1 MHPAH
6 PTTDDISSPS
16 PRSATD
22 GGVTVK
28 ISLLTGSVI
37 CILSPFFLCKILAP
51 CTMSSISHCK
61 LNMPS
66 HESASEQNCSHL
78 SFCKRVH
85 GKILK
90 RKFRLLCASAVF
102 PSSPTYHSSPKFA
115 AQASIH
121 LSYPRSFIPSAFAQI
136 WGKGHKQKDSC
147 FRPLP
152 ASPSSLLD
160 TSVHSAIYPLCI
172 RCLNNLPFECF

>member
-6 PTTDDISSPS
+6 SATDDISSPS

-28 ISLLTGSVI
+28 ISLLTGTVI
-37 CILSPFFLCKILAP
+37 CMLSLFFLCKILAP
-51 CTMSSISHCK
+51 CTMSSISCCK

-66 HESASEQNCSHL
+66 HKSASEQNCSHL
-78 SFCKRVH
+78 SFCKCVH

-102 PSSPTYHSSPKFA
+102 PSPSPTPAPSLLPKLQSSYPING
-115 AQASIH
+115 ASSHRPLLRSGEKVTNIRTLASGPSLHHLPISWIH
-121 LSYPRSFIPSAFAQI
+121 LCILQSILFAY
-136 WGKGHKQKDSC
+136 D
-147 FRPLP
+147 
-152 ASPSSLLD
+152 A
-160 TSVHSAIYPLCI
+160 
-172 RCLNNLPFECF
+172 